1 VSCETD
7 TFVSRHLSRQIGGIG
22 GMRANTREY
31 PAKYPA
37 KLAGYGVP
45 RYS

>member
-1 VSCETD
+1 MRYD
-7 TFVSRHLSRQIGGIG
+7 TFESRHLSRQIGGIG
-22 GMRANTREY
+22 GMLVHAREY

-37 KLAGYGVP
+37 KLARYGVP